1 MQIPWSN
8 VSPRPSLPAHVIVV
22 RFTHLRWEVSL
33 DGRTRPRLD
42 WLCTRERAV
51 EHALEMARDLVMAP
65 GREMVRVVVDGHPG
79 FERLFFSD
87 AAREAG
93 WGLD

>member
-1 MQIPWSN
+1 MSN
-8 VSPRPSLPAHVIVV
+8 VSPRPALPAHVIVV

>member
-1 MQIPWSN
+1 MQIPWSP
-8 VSPRPSLPAHVIVV
+8 VSHRPSLPAHVITV

-51 EHALEMARDLVMAP
+51 EHALEMASELVAAA
-65 GREMVRVVVDGHPG
+65 GREVVRVVVEGAQG
-79 FERLFFSD
+79 FERLLFSP

-93 WGLD
+93 WSLD